1 MTWKSSK
8 NFARLP
14 ISKDMH
20 ENIMVR
26 FKKNSWFQLSL
37 SQHRAMKATSPTGS
51 YSNWFIKLLRKNWQ
65 LHPSKYGNP
74 HNNCTKVEGSGP
86 HPHFRNEEMKEQ
98 RWNDSPKFAELVG
111 AAAKNRSVSAA
122 DLGLFLFFCST
133 LCCGTHFEVKPSYT
147 WASSQ
152 GWWGV
157 GCVCCHTGPWEAV
170 PWGSSGWQLWFQN
183 GFSG

>member
-1 MTWKSSK
+1 MYGSGDVNSCPLAPAASPSLSAGLDAT
-8 NFARLP
+8 
-14 ISKDMH
+14 SKDT
-20 ENIMVR
+20 VWRPR
-26 FKKNSWFQLSL
+26 FRQTILPG
-37 SQHRAMKATSPTGS
+37 QCTC
-51 YSNWFIKLLRKNWQ
+51 NWFIKLLRKNWQ

-147 WASSQ
+147 WASPQ
-152 GWWGV
+152 GWRGV

-170 PWGSSGWQLWFQN
+170 PWGGSGWQLWFQN